1 MGAPAQCFLA
11 RATPPHPCGRLLC
24 VTIRRHFWLSQ
35 LGVGKCALG
44 ITVEARDAAGH
55 LKVHS
60 RDSLPCQ
67 RIIWPRVQIVLCLR
81 SHVVG
86 DTEKVRNRPRGHGG
100 GAYCVDR
107 GAVRKSLVKYE
118 I

>member
-1 MGAPAQCFLA
+1 M
-11 RATPPHPCGRLLC
+11 
-24 VTIRRHFWLSQ
+24 
-35 LGVGKCALG
+35 GKCALG

-67 RIIWPRVQIVLCLR
+67 RIIWPRVQIVLGLR
-81 SHVVG
+81 SHVIG

-100 GAYCVDR
+100 GAVVVQIEGR
-107 GAVRKSLVKYE
+107 VRKSLWSNKRCRLPD
-118 I
+118 